1 VNTVTEDTQEYTEE
15 YVRGLE
21 IALMRLSLR
30 IAKQR
35 PRVELVGTM
44 AEWLRIADEALNRR
58 RG

>member
-1 VNTVTEDTQEYTEE
+1 MTIAAENQAQEYTEE

-30 IAKQR
+30 IRSKR
-35 PRVELVGTM
+35 PKVELVGHL
-44 AEWLRIADEALNRR
+44 AEWQKIADDALNG